1 MIQEI
6 KYAGY
11 SALPSDYEC
20 QDGDLALSLNLLN
33 ENGSL
38 GPVSMP
44 EVGFTLPAGAKVL
57 CIHTVGTAR
66 NFILLTQNAPD
77 SALITVLPNDG
88 SGTAQSFTIADEVLS
103 ATAIGNLL
111 LFTGRSS
118 LHYVYCKDG
127 TYSLLGDS
135 LPELNI
141 EFGLRGSLASSKYDG
156 ALEFIKGDEAIENT
170 GWESFAN
177 VNLEGKPVPADDW
190 SAPFSFPEEAALALD
205 QEYKLE
211 CFLPYKDMKMS
222 GCKVRLYGKPS
233 PEAEPLMIEHHDFF
247 SSGDGIYK
255 FKSTGNYSGLYITVR
270 PYFRNWADGGEI
282 EQPAMTV
289 PSGAVSLSRGSF
301 AVGDAS
307 PSEVIKYTAD
317 SCNALGA
324 AVNSFIAT
332 EATGKNRF
340 IYPFF
345 ARAAFR
351 LFDGNVAAVTA
362 PCLLIPNSD
371 YVPYIFYRKKKKP
384 DLGVCAFTASLG
396 WRILS
401 EIPPAWRDIISAIEI
416 YVSQPVWP
424 YDQGANYDPAK
435 RLIEYVPFDSDSLAS
450 YGVMTSGD
458 SLDFVP
464 RKLYDAC
471 VAGFPTGAY
480 SPHLIRFAARS
491 ASDKR
496 DSMENAAQFY
506 LFHTI
511 PMTDAGIPASD
522 PGTLV
527 RNFDF
532 PQIKVGTLASLV
544 SRTPLPDEV
553 LPYRTF
559 AGADLFR
566 YNRRTALFNA
576 SYRLPEPSDPTR
588 LAGAFDEVYGQS
600 EFRVSVSVAT
610 DDGDKTVI
618 SREYRADLSLIRH
631 LPWFFY
637 PDSRARR
644 AEIFIKVRQSA
655 LPWSSGMSRR
665 YKITIPLKE
674 HPLLNGAYW
683 ICPDDE
689 NRPTSVSVSSFVL
702 PTDNSFVSAP
712 SSIYLSET
720 SNPFCYR
727 ASLVSSIPAARIDA
741 LSTAARPLSTGQ
753 FGAFPLYAFTSDGI
767 FAMEISSTGAIV
779 ARQPITRDI
788 LLPGASPLQIDSAV
802 IFSTDRGIMLLS
814 GSETI
819 CVSDPINTQSPFDLL
834 TLPGMTDL
842 HSMTGHGDDSCLPL
856 APFPDFLS
864 NCGML
869 YDYNH
874 QRIIVFNPAFSYAY
888 LYSLKSKLWGMT
900 YSEIRYGL
908 DAYPRALAVDR
919 DNRLLDFSTTDGNL
933 IPGLLVTRPIKL
945 EAPDVLKTV
954 DTVIQRGA
962 FRRGHV
968 RSALY
973 GSRDLSDWHLLWSS
987 QDHFL
992 RGFSGTPYKYFR
1004 IALLCDLDRDE
1015 SISGTT
1021 MQFRPRETNRPR

>member
-33 ENGSL
+33 ENGSV
-38 GPVSMP
+38 GPLVQPIVKS
-44 EVGFTLPAGAKVL
+44 ELPAGAKIL
-57 CIHTVGTAR
+57 CLHSTADCR
-66 NFILLTQNAPD
+66 YFILLTPSETAT
-77 SALITVLPNDG
+77 ALITAFPEDP
-88 SGTAQSFTIADEVLS
+88 SRQSQSFSIDDEILS
-103 ATAIGNLL
+103 ASPLGNLL
-111 LFTGRSS
+111 LFTGRNS
-118 LHYVYCKDG
+118 LHYAYCKDG
-127 TYSLLGDS
+127 AYTLLGDS
-135 LPELNI
+135 LPGLNI
-141 EFGLRGSLASSKYDG
+141 EFGLRGGLASSKYDG
-156 ALEFIKGDEAIENT
+156 ALEFVKGEDAIENT
-170 GWESFAN
+170 GWDSFAN
-177 VNLEGKPVPADDW
+177 INLEGVMVPVDEWSDGLPFPA
-190 SAPFSFPEEAALALD
+190 EASLASG

-211 CFLPYKDMKMS
+211 CHFPYKDMKMT
-222 GCKVRLYGKPS
+222 GCYVRLYGKPS
-233 PEAEPLMIEHHDFF
+233 PEAEPIMVEHKRFL
-247 SSGDGIYK
+247 SAGDGVYK
-255 FKSTGNYSGLYITVR
+255 FKSPGDYSALYITIR
-270 PYFRNWADGGEI
+270 PFFINWAEGGDD
-282 EQPAMTV
+282 EQPALSI
-289 PSGAVSLSRGSF
+289 PYGAVTLFKGAF
-301 AVGDAS
+301 EVGEES
-307 PSEVIKYTAD
+307 VSEVIKYSAD

-324 AVNSFIAT
+324 AINSFIVSEGT
-332 EATGKNRF
+332 DKNRF

-351 LFDGNVAAVTA
+351 LFDGNVAAVTE

-371 YVPYIFYRKKKKP
+371 YVPYIFYRKKKP

-401 EIPPAWRDIISAIEI
+401 EIPDAWSDIISAVEI

-435 RLIEYVPFDSDSLAS
+435 RLIKYERFDADSLSS
-450 YGVMTSGD
+450 YGVMSAGD
-458 SLDFVP
+458 AAPFGS
-464 RKLYDAC
+464 RSLYDAC
-471 VAGFPTGAY
+471 NAGFPTGAY
-480 SPHLIRFAARS
+480 FQHVIRFAGRS
-491 ASDKR
+491 AADIR

-511 PMTDAGIPASD
+511 PMEDAGIRSQE
-522 PGTLV
+522 T
-527 RNFDF
+527 FDF
-532 PQIKVGTLASLV
+532 PEIKTGTLASLV
-544 SRTPLPDEV
+544 TRTPLPDEV

-559 AGADLFR
+559 AGADVYD
-566 YNRRTALFNA
+566 YNRRVTLFNA
-576 SYRLPEPSDPTR
+576 SYRLPEPSDPTH
-588 LAGAFDEVYGQS
+588 LAGAYDEDGDS
-600 EFRVSVSVAT
+600 TFRVAVTLAT
-610 DDGDKTVI
+610 DDGEKTVL
-618 SREYRADLSLIRH
+618 SRQYAADLSVITH

-644 AEIFIKVRQSA
+644 AEIFIRVNQSILTFRVTA
-655 LPWSSGMSRR
+655 K

-683 ICPDDE
+683 ICPAADNIPPKQRVESISMPADD
-689 NRPTSVSVSSFVL
+689 
-702 PTDNSFVSAP
+702 SFVSAP

-802 IFSTDRGIMLLS
+802 IFPTDRGIMLLS

-834 TLPGMTDL
+834 SLPGMTDL
-842 HSMTGHGDDSCLPL
+842 HSMTGHGSDTCLPL
-856 APFPDFLS
+856 VPFPDFLS
-864 NCGML
+864 GCGML
-869 YDYNH
+869 YDYTH
-874 QRIIVFNPAFSYAY
+874 QRIIVFNPGCTYAY
-888 LYSLKSKLWGMT
+888 VYSLKTKLWGMMD
-900 YSEIRYGL
+900 SQIAYGL
-908 DAYPRALAVDR
+908 NAYPQALAVDH
-919 DNRLLDFSTTDGNL
+919 DNRLLDFSTTDGASV
-933 IPGLLVTRPIKL
+933 PGLLVTRPLKL
-945 EAPDVLKTV
+945 DAPDILKTV
-954 DTVIQRGA
+954 DTLIQRGN

-968 RSALY
+968 KSILY
-973 GSRDLSDWHLLWSS
+973 GSRDLFDWHLVWSS

-1004 IALLCDLDRDE
+1004 VALLCNLDRDE
-1015 SISGTT
+1015 SVSGAT
-1021 MQFRPRETNRPR
+1021 MQFRPRKTNRPR